1 MKITAAVKTHTGYV
15 RSNNEDNYYLCGSCR
30 SDTDM
35 AEAAGRWTGEDRR
48 LLFAVADG
56 MGGEEKGELA
66 SLLAVKAL
74 EPCRFEDVAGTARVC
89 FQRANDRICE
99 EVEKN
104 GGRRMGS
111 TVAALYVDEGK
122 ALGCNIGD
130 SRIYLLRDHGLLQIS
145 TDHNMAAKLV
155 EAGVLTPK
163 EARRHRS
170 RHELTQHLGIFEDE
184 MKLEPAV
191 SGAVLLQ
198 PGDVFLL
205 CSDGLTDMLT
215 DEEIKAL
222 LLAGREPWEQ
232 AQMLVKAALKQGGRD
247 NVTVLVVHTAKKR
260 PSFRSCLRSV
270 LSGCSGPR

>member
-130 SRIYLLRDHGLLQIS
+130 SRIYLLRDQI
-145 TDHNMAAKLV
+145 
-155 EAGVLTPK
+155 
-163 EARRHRS
+163 
-170 RHELTQHLGIFEDE
+170 
-184 MKLEPAV
+184 
-191 SGAVLLQ
+191 
-198 PGDVFLL
+198 
-205 CSDGLTDMLT
+205 
-215 DEEIKAL
+215 
-222 LLAGREPWEQ
+222 GR
-232 AQMLVKAALKQGGRD
+232 AHV
-247 NVTVLVVHTAKKR
+247 
-260 PSFRSCLRSV
+260 
-270 LSGCSGPR
+270 